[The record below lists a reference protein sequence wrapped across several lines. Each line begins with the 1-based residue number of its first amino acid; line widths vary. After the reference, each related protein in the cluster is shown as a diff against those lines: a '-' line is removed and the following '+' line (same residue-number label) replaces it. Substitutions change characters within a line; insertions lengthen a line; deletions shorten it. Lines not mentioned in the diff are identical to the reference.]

1 MHKNE
6 SLYQHTI
13 ESGWTATALDVT
25 ENSDPRVLLQI
36 VYNNLWENKMN
47 ESEWEINI
55 SEYKRFLNSKVRNI
69 LYGSFQQ
76 WLGCLHDR

>member
-25 ENSDPRVLLQI
+25 EDSDPRVLLQI

-47 ESEWEINI
+47 ESE
-55 SEYKRFLNSKVRNI
+55 
-69 LYGSFQQ
+69 
-76 WLGCLHDR
+76 